1 MVERGEHCPKE
12 DLGEITILVKTR
24 GTCARTKRPRGA
36 LLQLGVDLNDF
47 LRSVAGTVRTP
58 IVPLSGT
65 KGVTLK
71 L

>member
-36 LLQLGVDLNDF
+36 LLQLGVDLDDF
-47 LRSVAGTVRTP
+47 LRSVAGR
-58 IVPLSGT
+58 L
-65 KGVTLK
+65 
-71 L
+71 